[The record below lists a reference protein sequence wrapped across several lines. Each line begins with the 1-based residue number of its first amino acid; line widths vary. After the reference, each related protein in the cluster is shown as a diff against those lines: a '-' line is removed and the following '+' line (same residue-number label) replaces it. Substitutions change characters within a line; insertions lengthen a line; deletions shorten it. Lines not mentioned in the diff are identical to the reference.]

1 MARWTVSVMMPRK
14 YPSRSPKATERGILR
29 PGGKQMT
36 YTAPLAD
43 MRFALREVAGLQQI
57 AALPGYEHA
66 TDDTIDAVLEEAAKL
81 AGNGLAPLNREGDKA
96 GAKLENGVV
105 RTAPGFAGLYK
116 EFVDGGWNSLPF
128 DPEFG
133 GQGMPWLLAATVQE
147 MWQAA
152 NMGFG
157 LVLLLNQGAID
168 AIHHHGSAEQKATF
182 LPRMISGEWTGTMNL
197 TEPQAGSDLAQLK
210 TRAARSGDHY
220 LVSGQKIFIT
230 YGEHDMAENIVHLV
244 LARTPDAQAGVRG
257 ISLFIV
263 PKFLVGADG
272 KPAKRNDLRCV
283 SLEHKLGIH
292 ASPTCVMSFGD
303 DGGAVGYLVGEEG
316 RGLSYMFTMMNNA
329 RLAVGIQGLAIA
341 ERAYQQAAAFAKTR
355 VQSKDDASDKP
366 QPVPIVHHADVRRM
380 LMTMRAQIEA
390 MRALGYYT
398 AAGIDGALKHP
409 DRDSARKIQD
419 RVDLLIPIVKAWFTD
434 LGNEIASLGVQI
446 HGGMGFIEETG
457 AAQHLRDARILPI
470 YEGTNGIQA
479 RDLVG
484 RKVAKDGGET
494 MLALVAEMRATAE
507 EMKASPGDDLAAI
520 RGALQVAADA
530 LEDATRWVAQ
540 SVKADLVA
548 ALAGSVPFLRLAG
561 TALGGW
567 LLARSALAA
576 QGKLAGR
583 DGDPAFLEAKVVTA
597 RFYAEVI
604 LPPALAQLGPLKAAG
619 RTVFALEESQL

>member
-1 MARWTVSVMMPRK
+1 
-14 YPSRSPKATERGILR
+14 
-29 PGGKQMT
+29 
-36 YTAPLAD
+36 
-43 MRFALREVAGLQQI
+43 
-57 AALPGYEHA
+57 
-66 TDDTIDAVLEEAAKL
+66 VLEEAAKL
-81 AGNGLAPLNREGDKA
+81 AGNGLAPLNRDGDKV

-105 RTAPGFAGLYK
+105 RTAPGFTGIYK

-133 GQGMPWLLAATVQE
+133 GQGMPWLLATSVQE

-168 AIHHHGSAEQKATF
+168 AIHHHGSPAQKASY
-182 LPRMISGEWTGTMNL
+182 LPKMISGEWTGTMNL

-210 TRAARSGDHY
+210 CRAAKNGDHY
-220 LVSGQKIFIT
+220 KVIGQKIFIT
-230 YGEHDMAENIVHLV
+230 YGEHDLAENIVHLV
-244 LARTPDAQAGVRG
+244 LARTPDAPAGVRG

-263 PKFLVGADG
+263 PKFLINADG
-272 KPAKRNDLRCV
+272 TLAARNDLKCV

-303 DGGAVGYLVGEEG
+303 DGGAVGYLIGEEG
-316 RGLSYMFTMMNNA
+316 RGLSYMFTMMNSA
-329 RLAVGIQGLAIA
+329 RLSVGIQGLAIA
-341 ERAYQQAAAFAKTR
+341 ERAYQQAATFARTR
-355 VQSKDDASDKP
+355 VQSKDDGSPEPKP
-366 QPVPIVHHADVRRM
+366 VAIVHHADVRRM

-398 AAGIDGALKHP
+398 AAGIDGALRHP
-409 DRDSARKIQD
+409 DKETARKTQD

-434 LGNEIASLGVQI
+434 LGNEIASTGVQI

-484 RKVAKDGGET
+484 RKVARDGGET
-494 MLALVAEMRATAE
+494 MLALVAEMRALADE
-507 EMKASPGDDLAAI
+507 VKAAPGDDMAAI
-520 RGALQVAADA
+520 REGLAASA
-530 LEDATRWVAQ
+530 GTLEEATKWVAQ
-540 SVKADLVA
+540 SVKSDLVT

-567 LLARSALAA
+567 LLARSALVA
-576 QGKLAGR
+576 QAKLATR
-583 DGDPAFLEAKVVTA
+583 DGDPAFLEAKLITA

-619 RTVFALEESQL
+619 RTVFALKEEQF

>member
-1 MARWTVSVMMPRK
+1 
-14 YPSRSPKATERGILR
+14 
-29 PGGKQMT
+29 MT

-43 MRFALREVAGLQQI
+43 MRFALREVAGLQHV
-57 AALPGYEHA
+57 ASLPGYEHA
-66 TDDTIDAVLEEAAKL
+66 TEDTVDAVLEEAAKL
-81 AGNGLAPLNREGDKA
+81 AGNGLAPLNRDGDKV
-96 GAKLENGVV
+96 GARLENGVV
-105 RTAPGFAGLYK
+105 RTAPGFAGIYK

-168 AIHHHGSAEQKATF
+168 AIHHHGSAEQKARY
-182 LPRMISGEWTGTMNL
+182 LPKMIAGEWTGTMNL

-210 TRAARSGDHY
+210 CKAVKDGDHY
-220 LVSGQKIFIT
+220 RITGQKIFIT

-244 LARTPDAQAGVRG
+244 LARTPDAPAGVRG

-263 PKFLVGADG
+263 PKFLPEADG
-272 KPAKRNDLRCV
+272 KPGRRNDLRCV

-303 DGGAVGYLVGEEG
+303 DGGAIGTLVGEEG

-329 RLAVGIQGLAIA
+329 RLSVGIQGLAIA
-341 ERAYQQAAAFAKTR
+341 ERAYQQASAFAKTR
-355 VQSKDDASDKP
+355 VQSKDDGSARP
-366 QPVPIVHHADVRRM
+366 EPVSIIHHPDIRRM

-409 DRDSARKIQD
+409 DRAQARRIQD

-434 LGNEIASLGVQI
+434 LGNEIASVGVQV

-484 RKVAKDGGET
+484 RKIARDGGET
-494 MLALVAEMRATAE
+494 MLALVAEMRALAQ
-507 EMKASPGDDLAAI
+507 EMASAPGDDLLAI
-520 RGALQVAADA
+520 RSALSASADA
-530 LEDATRWVAQ
+530 LEDATNWVAQ
-540 SVKADLVA
+540 SVKGELVA

-567 LLARSALAA
+567 LLAKSAIAA
-576 QGKLAGR
+576 QNRLASR
-583 DGDPAFLEAKVVTA
+583 DGDPAFLEAKLVTA
-597 RFYAEVI
+597 RFYAEVV

-619 RTVFALEESQL
+619 RTVFALSETQL

>member
-1 MARWTVSVMMPRK
+1 
-14 YPSRSPKATERGILR
+14 
-29 PGGKQMT
+29 MT

-43 MRFALREVAGLQQI
+43 MRFALREVAGLQQV
-57 AALPGYEHA
+57 ASLPGYEHA
-66 TDDTIDAVLEEAAKL
+66 TDDTVDAVLEEAAKL
-81 AGNGLAPLNREGDKA
+81 AGNGLAPLNRDGDKV
-96 GAKLENGVV
+96 GARLENGVV
-105 RTAPGFAGLYK
+105 RTAPGFAGIYK

-168 AIHHHGSAEQKATF
+168 AIHHHGSAGQKATY
-182 LPRMISGEWTGTMNL
+182 LPKMIAGEWTGTMNL

-210 TRAARSGDHY
+210 SRAVKTGDHY

-244 LARTPDAQAGVRG
+244 LARTPDAPAGVRG

-263 PKFLVGADG
+263 PKFLPEADG
-272 KPAKRNDLRCV
+272 KPGKRNDLRCV

-303 DGGAVGYLVGEEG
+303 DGGAIGYLVGEEG

-329 RLAVGIQGLAIA
+329 RLSVGIQGLAIA
-341 ERAYQQAAAFAKTR
+341 ERAYQQASAFAKTR
-355 VQSKDDASDKP
+355 VQSKDDGSARP
-366 QPVPIVHHADVRRM
+366 EPVAIIHHADIRRM

-409 DRDSARKIQD
+409 DREQARRTQD

-434 LGNEIASLGVQI
+434 LGNEIASIGVQV

-484 RKVAKDGGET
+484 RKIAKDGGET
-494 MLALVAEMRATAE
+494 MLGLVAEMRALAQ
-507 EMKASPGDDLAAI
+507 EMAGAPGDDLLAI
-520 RGALQVAADA
+520 RESLDASADA

-540 SVKADLVA
+540 SVKGELVA

-567 LLARSALAA
+567 LLAKSALAA
-576 QGKLAGR
+576 QARLAAR
-583 DGDPAFLEAKVVTA
+583 DGDPAFLEAKLVTA
-597 RFYAEVI
+597 RFYAEVV

-619 RTVFALEESQL
+619 RTVFALTEAQL

>member
-1 MARWTVSVMMPRK
+1 
-14 YPSRSPKATERGILR
+14 
-29 PGGKQMT
+29 MT

-43 MRFALREVAGLQQI
+43 MRFALREVAGLQQV
-57 AALPGYEHA
+57 ANLPGYEHA
-66 TDDTIDAVLEEAAKL
+66 TDDTVDAVLEEAAKL
-81 AGNGLAPLNREGDKA
+81 AGNGLAPLNREGDKV
-96 GAKLENGVV
+96 GARLENGVV
-105 RTAPGFAGLYK
+105 RTAPGFAGIYK

-168 AIHHHGSAEQKATF
+168 AIHHHGSAEQKATY
-182 LPRMISGEWTGTMNL
+182 LPKMIAGEWTGTMNL

-210 TRAARSGDHY
+210 SRAVKTGNHY

-244 LARTPDAQAGVRG
+244 LARTPDAPAGVRG

-263 PKFLVGADG
+263 PKFLPEADG
-272 KPAKRNDLRCV
+272 KPGKRNDLRCV

-303 DGGAVGYLVGEEG
+303 DGGAIGYLVGEEG

-329 RLAVGIQGLAIA
+329 RLSVGIQGLAIA
-341 ERAYQQAAAFAKTR
+341 ERAYQQASAFAKTR
-355 VQSKDDASDKP
+355 VQSKDDGSTKP
-366 QPVPIVHHADVRRM
+366 EPVAIIHHADIRRM

-409 DRDSARKIQD
+409 DREQARRTQD

-434 LGNEIASLGVQI
+434 LGNEIASIGVQV

-484 RKVAKDGGET
+484 RKIAKDGGET
-494 MLALVAEMRATAE
+494 MLALVAEMRALAQ
-507 EMKASPGDDLAAI
+507 EMAGAPGDDLAAI
-520 RGALQVAADA
+520 RDALGTAADA

-540 SVKADLVA
+540 SVKGELVA

-576 QGKLAGR
+576 QARLAAR
-583 DGDPAFLEAKVVTA
+583 DGDPAFLEAKLVTA
-597 RFYAEVI
+597 RFYAEVV

-619 RTVFALEESQL
+619 RTVFALTEAQL

>member
-1 MARWTVSVMMPRK
+1 
-14 YPSRSPKATERGILR
+14 
-29 PGGKQMT
+29 MT

-43 MRFALREVAGLQQI
+43 MRFALREVAGLERV
-57 AALPGYEHA
+57 ASLPGYEHA
-66 TDDTIDAVLEEAAKL
+66 TDDTVDAVLEEAAKL
-81 AGNGLAPLNREGDKA
+81 AGNGLAPLNRDGDKV
-96 GAKLENGVV
+96 GARLENGVV
-105 RTAPGFAGLYK
+105 RTAPGFTGIYK

-133 GQGMPWLLAATVQE
+133 GQGMPWLLATTVQE
-147 MWQAA
+147 MWQAS

-168 AIHHHGSAEQKATF
+168 AIHHHGSPEQKAAY
-182 LPRMISGEWTGTMNL
+182 LPKMISGEWTGTMNL

-210 TRAARSGDHY
+210 SRAIKQGNHY
-220 LVSGQKIFIT
+220 LISGQKIFIT
-230 YGEHDMAENIVHLV
+230 YGEHDLTENIVHLV
-244 LARTPDAQAGVRG
+244 LARTPDAPPGVRG

-263 PKFLVGADG
+263 PKFLPTEDG
-272 KPAKRNDLRCV
+272 KPGKRNDLRCV

-329 RLAVGIQGLAIA
+329 RLSVGIQGLAIA

-355 VQSKDDASDKP
+355 VQSKDDGTSDPKP
-366 QPVPIVHHADVRRM
+366 VSIVHHADIRRM
-380 LMTMRAQIEA
+380 LMSMRAQIEA

-398 AAGIDGALKHP
+398 AAGIDGALRTP
-409 DRDSARKIQD
+409 DREAAHKLQD

-434 LGNEIASLGVQI
+434 LGNEIASTGVQI

-484 RKVAKDGGET
+484 RKVTKDGGET
-494 MLALVAEMRATAE
+494 MLGLVAEMRGLVAE
-507 EMKASPGDDLAAI
+507 LRKVPGGSPKCDDLEAI
-520 RGALQVAADA
+520 GACVAQSADV
-530 LEDATRWVAQ
+530 LEEATIWVAQ
-540 SVKADLVA
+540 TAKAELTQ
-548 ALAGSVPFLRLAG
+548 ALSGSVPFLRLAG

-567 LLARSALAA
+567 LLARSALVAHTRLAA
-576 QGKLAGR
+576 G
-583 DGDPAFLEAKVVTA
+583 DGDPAFLVAKIVTA

-619 RTVFALEESQL
+619 RTVFALPEEAF

>member
-1 MARWTVSVMMPRK
+1 
-14 YPSRSPKATERGILR
+14 
-29 PGGKQMT
+29 MT

-43 MRFALREVAGLQQI
+43 MRFALREVAGLSDV

-81 AGNGLAPLNREGDKA
+81 AGNGLAPLNREGDKV

-105 RTAPGFAGLYK
+105 RTAPGFAGIYK
-116 EFVDGGWNSLPF
+116 EFVEGGWNSLPF
-128 DPEFG
+128 DPAFG
-133 GQGMPWLLAATVQE
+133 GQGMPWLLATTVQE

-168 AIHHHGSAEQKATF
+168 AIHHHGSEEQKTTY
-182 LPRMISGEWTGTMNL
+182 LPKMISGEWTGTMNL
-197 TEPQAGSDLAQLK
+197 TEPQAGSDLGQLK
-210 TRAARSGDHY
+210 SRAVKNGDHY
-220 LVSGQKIFIT
+220 LVTGQKIFIT
-230 YGEHDMAENIVHLV
+230 YGEHDMADNIVHLV
-244 LARTPDAQAGVRG
+244 LARTPDAPPGVRG

-272 KPAKRNDLRCV
+272 KPGKRNDLRCV

-329 RLAVGIQGLAIA
+329 RLSVGIQGLAIA
-341 ERAYQQAAAFAKTR
+341 ERAYQQAAAFARAR
-355 VQSKDDASDKP
+355 VQSKDDGSAKP
-366 QPVPIVHHADVRRM
+366 DSVSIVHHADVRRM
-380 LMTMRAQIEA
+380 LMSMRSQIEA

-398 AAGIDGALKHP
+398 AAGLDGALRAIDKETG
-409 DRDSARKIQD
+409 RRLQD

-434 LGNEIASLGVQI
+434 LGNEIASTGVQI
-446 HGGMGFIEETG
+446 HGGMGFVEETG

-484 RKVAKDGGET
+484 RKIAKDGGET
-494 MLALVAEMRATAE
+494 MLALVAEMRGTAE
-507 EMKASPGDDLAAI
+507 ELGTAAGDDIAAI
-520 RGALQVAADA
+520 RTGMLAAADA
-530 LEDATRWVAQ
+530 LEEATRWVAA
-540 SVKADLVA
+540 SAKTNLTE

-567 LLARSALAA
+567 MLAKGALVAQQRLAA
-576 QGKLAGR
+576 R
-583 DGDPAFLEAKVVTA
+583 DGDPAFLEAKLVTA

-619 RTVFALEESQL
+619 RTVFALAEEQF

>member
-1 MARWTVSVMMPRK
+1 
-14 YPSRSPKATERGILR
+14 
-29 PGGKQMT
+29 MT

-43 MRFALREVAGLQQI
+43 MRFALREVAGLAGV

-81 AGNGLAPLNREGDKA
+81 AGNGLAPLNREGDKV

-105 RTAPGFAGLYK
+105 RTAPGFAAIYK
-116 EFVDGGWNSLPF
+116 EFVEGGWNSLPF
-128 DPEFG
+128 DPAFG
-133 GQGMPWLLAATVQE
+133 GQGMPWLLATTVQE

-168 AIHHHGSAEQKATF
+168 AIHHHGSEAQKAAY
-182 LPRMISGEWTGTMNL
+182 LPKMISGEWTGTMNL
-197 TEPQAGSDLAQLK
+197 TEPQAGSDLGQLK
-210 TRAARSGDHY
+210 SRAVKDGDHY
-220 LVSGQKIFIT
+220 LVTGQKIFIT

-244 LARTPDAQAGVRG
+244 LARTPDAPAGVRG

-263 PKFLVGADG
+263 PKFLAGADG
-272 KPAKRNDLRCV
+272 ALGKRNDLRCV

-329 RLAVGIQGLAIA
+329 RLSVGIQGLAIA
-341 ERAYQQAAAFAKTR
+341 ERAYQQAAAFARSR
-355 VQSKDDASDKP
+355 VQSKDDGSAAPTS
-366 QPVPIVHHADVRRM
+366 VAIIHHADVRRM
-380 LMTMRAQIEA
+380 LMSMRAQIEA

-398 AAGIDGALKHP
+398 AAGIDGALKQP
-409 DRDSARKIQD
+409 DKAAGRKIQD

-434 LGNEIASLGVQI
+434 LGNEIASTGVQI

-494 MLALVAEMRATAE
+494 MLELVAEMRATAE
-507 EMKASPGDDLAAI
+507 EMKAAPGDDIEAI
-520 RGALQVAADA
+520 RIGLEAAADA

-540 SVKADLVA
+540 SVKAELVN

-567 LLARSALAA
+567 LLARSALVA
-576 QGKLAGR
+576 QKRLGER
-583 DGDPAFLEAKVVTA
+583 DGDPAFLEAKLMTA

-619 RTVFALEESQL
+619 RTVFVLTEEQF

>member
-1 MARWTVSVMMPRK
+1 
-14 YPSRSPKATERGILR
+14 
-29 PGGKQMT
+29 MT

-43 MRFALREVAGLQQI
+43 MRFALREVAGLSGV

-81 AGNGLAPLNREGDKA
+81 AGNGLAPLNREGDKV
-96 GAKLENGVV
+96 GARLENGVV
-105 RTAPGFAGLYK
+105 RTAPGFAAIYK
-116 EFVDGGWNSLPF
+116 EFVEGGWNSLPF

-133 GQGMPWLLAATVQE
+133 GQGMPWLLATTVQE

-168 AIHHHGSAEQKATF
+168 AIHHHGSETQKSTY
-182 LPRMISGEWTGTMNL
+182 LPKMISGEWTGTMNL
-197 TEPQAGSDLAQLK
+197 TEPQAGSDLGQLK
-210 TRAARSGDHY
+210 SRAVKNGDHY
-220 LVSGQKIFIT
+220 LVTGQKIFIT

-244 LARTPDAQAGVRG
+244 LARTPDAPAGVRG

-263 PKFLVGADG
+263 PKYLPDADG
-272 KPAKRNDLRCV
+272 KPGKRNDLRCV

-303 DGGAVGYLVGEEG
+303 DGGAVGHLVGEEG

-329 RLAVGIQGLAIA
+329 RLSVGIQGLAIA
-341 ERAYQQAAAFAKTR
+341 ERAYQQAAAFARTR
-355 VQSKDDASDKP
+355 VQSKDDGSAKPAS
-366 QPVPIVHHADVRRM
+366 VAIVHHADVRRM
-380 LMTMRAQIEA
+380 LMTMRSQIEA

-398 AAGIDGALKHP
+398 AAGIDGALKQP
-409 DRDSARKIQD
+409 DKEAGRRIQD
-419 RVDLLIPIVKAWFTD
+419 RVDLLIPIVKACFTD
-434 LGNEIASLGVQI
+434 LGNEIASTGVQI

-507 EMKASPGDDLAAI
+507 EMQPAPGDDIAAI
-520 RGALQVAADA
+520 RSGLVAAADA
-530 LEDATRWVAQ
+530 LEDATKWVAQ
-540 SVKADLVA
+540 SVKAELVN

-561 TALGGW
+561 TALGAW
-567 LLARSALAA
+567 LLARSALVA
-576 QGKLAGR
+576 QTKLASR

-619 RTVFALEESQL
+619 RTVFALSEEQF

>member
-1 MARWTVSVMMPRK
+1 
-14 YPSRSPKATERGILR
+14 
-29 PGGKQMT
+29 MT

-43 MRFALREVAGLQQI
+43 MRFALREVAGLQHV

-66 TDDTIDAVLEEAAKL
+66 TDDTVDAVLEEAAKL
-81 AGNGLAPLNREGDKA
+81 AGNGLAPLNRDGDKV

-105 RTAPGFAGLYK
+105 RTAPGFTGIYK

-133 GQGMPWLLAATVQE
+133 GQGMPWLLATTVQE

-168 AIHHHGSAEQKATF
+168 AIHHHGSPEQKAAY
-182 LPRMISGEWTGTMNL
+182 LPKMISGEWTGTMNL
-197 TEPQAGSDLAQLK
+197 TEPQAGSDLGQLK
-210 TRAARSGDHY
+210 SRAVKAGDHY
-220 LVSGQKIFIT
+220 LVTGQKIFIT
-230 YGEHDMAENIVHLV
+230 YGEHDMADNIVHLV
-244 LARTPDAQAGVRG
+244 LARTPDAPAGVRG

-263 PKFLVGADG
+263 PKLLVDADG
-272 KPAKRNDLRCV
+272 KPGKRNDLRCV

-329 RLAVGIQGLAIA
+329 RLSVGIQGLAIA
-341 ERAYQQAAAFAKTR
+341 ERAYQQAADFARNR
-355 VQSKDDASDKP
+355 VQSKDDGSPKP
-366 QPVPIVHHADVRRM
+366 EPVSIIHHPDVRRM

-409 DRDSARKIQD
+409 DKETARKTQD

-434 LGNEIASLGVQI
+434 LGNEIASTGVQI

-457 AAQHLRDARILPI
+457 AAQHLRDARILP
-470 YEGTNGIQA
+470 

-484 RKVAKDGGET
+484 RKVTKDGGET
-494 MLALVAEMRATAE
+494 MLGLVDDMRALVGELK
-507 EMKASPGDDLAAI
+507 KAPGDDLAAI
-520 RGALQVAADA
+520 AAGVAVAADA
-530 LEDATRWVAQ
+530 LEDATKWVAQ
-540 SVKADLVA
+540 SAKAD
-548 ALAGSVPFLRLAG
+548 LAGSVPFLRLAG

-567 LLARSALAA
+567 LLAKSALVA
-576 QGKLAGR
+576 QGKLATR
-583 DGDPAFLEAKVVTA
+583 DGDPAFLEAKLITA

-619 RTVFALEESQL
+619 RTVFALTEAQL

>member
-1 MARWTVSVMMPRK
+1 
-14 YPSRSPKATERGILR
+14 
-29 PGGKQMT
+29 MT

-43 MRFALREVAGLQQI
+43 MRFALREVAGLSGV

-81 AGNGLAPLNREGDKA
+81 AGNGLAPLNREGDKV

-105 RTAPGFAGLYK
+105 RTAPGFAAIYK
-116 EFVDGGWNSLPF
+116 EFVEGGWNSLPF

-133 GQGMPWLLAATVQE
+133 GQGMPWLLATTVQE

-168 AIHHHGSAEQKATF
+168 AIHHHGSDAQRATY
-182 LPRMISGEWTGTMNL
+182 LPKMISGEWTGTMNL
-197 TEPQAGSDLAQLK
+197 TEPQAGSDLGQLK
-210 TRAARSGDHY
+210 SRAVKTGDHY
-220 LVSGQKIFIT
+220 LVTGQKIFIT

-244 LARTPDAQAGVRG
+244 LARTPDAPAGVRG

-263 PKFLVGADG
+263 PKYLANEDG
-272 KPAKRNDLRCV
+272 TPGKRNDLRCV

-329 RLAVGIQGLAIA
+329 RLSVGIQGLAIA
-341 ERAYQQAAAFAKTR
+341 ERAYQQAAAFARTR
-355 VQSKDDASDKP
+355 VQSKDDGSPKPAS
-366 QPVPIVHHADVRRM
+366 VAIVHHADVRRM
-380 LMTMRAQIEA
+380 LMSMRSQIEA

-398 AAGIDGALKHP
+398 AAGIDGALKQP
-409 DRDSARKIQD
+409 DKEAGRRIQD

-434 LGNEIASLGVQI
+434 LGNEIASTGVQI

-507 EMKASPGDDLAAI
+507 EMKAAPGDDIEAI
-520 RGALQVAADA
+520 RTGLVAAADA
-530 LEDATRWVAQ
+530 LEDATKWVAQ
-540 SVKADLVA
+540 SVKAELVN

-567 LLARSALAA
+567 LLARSALVA
-576 QGKLAGR
+576 QNKLAAR
-583 DGDPAFLEAKVVTA
+583 DGDPAFLEAKLVTA

-619 RTVFALEESQL
+619 RTVFVLSEEQF

>member
-1 MARWTVSVMMPRK
+1 
-14 YPSRSPKATERGILR
+14 
-29 PGGKQMT
+29 MT

-43 MRFALREVAGLQQI
+43 MRFALREVAGLSGV

-81 AGNGLAPLNREGDKA
+81 AGNGLAPLNREGDKV

-105 RTAPGFAGLYK
+105 RTAPGFAAIYK
-116 EFVDGGWNSLPF
+116 EFVEGGWNSLPF

-133 GQGMPWLLAATVQE
+133 GQGMPWLLATTVQE

-168 AIHHHGSAEQKATF
+168 AIHHHGSEAQKATY
-182 LPRMISGEWTGTMNL
+182 LPKMISGEWTGTMNL
-197 TEPQAGSDLAQLK
+197 TEPQAGSDLGQLK
-210 TRAARSGDHY
+210 SRAVKDGDHY
-220 LVSGQKIFIT
+220 LVTGQKIFIT

-244 LARTPDAQAGVRG
+244 LARTPDAPAGVRG

-263 PKFLVGADG
+263 PKYLANDDG
-272 KPAKRNDLRCV
+272 TPGKRNDLRCV

-329 RLAVGIQGLAIA
+329 RLSVGIQGLAIA
-341 ERAYQQAAAFAKTR
+341 ERAYQQAATFARSR
-355 VQSKDDASDKP
+355 VQSKDDGSPKPAS
-366 QPVPIVHHADVRRM
+366 VAIVHHADVRRM
-380 LMTMRAQIEA
+380 LMSMRSQIEA

-398 AAGIDGALKHP
+398 AAGIDGALKQP
-409 DRDSARKIQD
+409 DKEAGRRIQD

-434 LGNEIASLGVQI
+434 LGNEIASTGVQI

-507 EMKASPGDDLAAI
+507 EMKAAPGDDIEAI
-520 RGALQVAADA
+520 RTGLVAAADA
-530 LEDATRWVAQ
+530 LEDATKWVAQ
-540 SVKADLVA
+540 SVKAELVN

-567 LLARSALAA
+567 LLARSALVA
-576 QGKLAGR
+576 QNKLAAR
-583 DGDPAFLEAKVVTA
+583 DGDPAFLEAKLVTA

-619 RTVFALEESQL
+619 RTVFVLSEEQF